1 MSGTP
6 PALNS
11 YQRRLFG
18 LLSLATFFEGFDTML
33 ASLMLPQLGAEFE
46 AGQAE
51 LFDTLARLGLGAA
64 CGFLPLRFAD
74 RFGRRPLLLLS
85 IAGYASLCLA
95 TAFTRTL
102 AEFTLCQFFARMFM
116 VTEVA
121 LAYVMLSEEMPAER
135 RGRLNGL
142 LGAFASAGAIL
153 TSLLLPISIETGY
166 GWRGLYVVGG
176 SLVVLLPLYFA
187 WIREPQAFFSLPRRG
202 LSAEWREFR
211 SLIAQ
216 PYRRRFI
223 AAACVWLSIDFWNS
237 CAMFSFSFYAQ
248 TERGWTPADLAWWLP
263 LAGPLQFVGY
273 MVAGRSMDR
282 WGRKPTVLFYLVA
295 ASVASAVCYLGD
307 GWIVVAGYFG
317 MAALGGMWAV
327 AQTISAELF
336 PTEVRATAGGVTH
349 NLIGR
354 LGMTLGP
361 KLVGL
366 LAVSVGSTG
375 LAVAMLGLVNL
386 IAVPLIAATLPETR
400 GANLA
405 RSLQRS

>member
-1 MSGTP
+1 
-6 PALNS
+6 
-11 YQRRLFG
+11 
-18 LLSLATFFEGFDTML
+18 ML
-33 ASLMLPQLGAEFE
+33 ENCA
-46 AGQAE
+46 
-51 LFDTLARLGLGAA
+51 AR
-64 CGFLPLRFAD
+64 
-74 RFGRRPLLLLS
+74 
-85 IAGYASLCLA
+85 
-95 TAFTRTL
+95 
-102 AEFTLCQFFARMFM
+102 
-116 VTEVA
+116 
-121 LAYVMLSEEMPAER
+121 
-135 RGRLNGL
+135 N
-142 LGAFASAGAIL
+142 
-153 TSLLLPISIETGY
+153 
-166 GWRGLYVVGG
+166 
-176 SLVVLLPLYFA
+176 
-187 WIREPQAFFSLPRRG
+187 
-202 LSAEWREFR
+202 
-211 SLIAQ
+211 
-216 PYRRRFI
+216 
-223 AAACVWLSIDFWNS
+223 WL
-237 CAMFSFSFYAQ
+237 
-248 TERGWTPADLAWWLP
+248 LAWWLP

-295 ASVASAVCYLGD
+295 ASLASAVCYLGD
-307 GWIVVAGYFG
+307 GWIVIAGYFG

-386 IAVPLIAATLPETR
+386 IAVPVIAATLPETR